1 MSQFGEW
8 KQEYELEL
16 TNFEVKTMFRGM
28 IRKWF
33 HDVRSDYNDF
43 IKALLSDDVRMMNT
57 YMNKITLEMFS
68 YFDTGKRASGAEP
81 ERFYHGFVLGLMV
94 DLADRYMITS
104 NWESGF
110 GRYDIMLEPRTGQ
123 PCTYDAV
130 IIEFKVQAE
139 EEKELSDTVQ
149 EALRQ
154 IRERN
159 YNAELTAK
167 GIPEAKIRNYG
178 FAFCGKQVLIGGGKI
193 L

>member
-1 MSQFGEW
+1 M
-8 KQEYELEL
+8 
-16 TNFEVKTMFRGM
+16 TT
-28 IRKWF
+28 
-33 HDVRSDYNDF
+33 
-43 IKALLSDDVRMMNT
+43 
-57 YMNKITLEMFS
+57 EMFIF
-68 YFDTGKRASGAEP
+68 FDTGKSPQGEP

-94 DLADRYMITS
+94 ELEDRYVITS
-104 NWESGF
+104 NRESGF
-110 GRYDIMLEPRTGQ
+110 GRYDVMLEPRSLAAAAALQGK
-123 PCTYDAV
+123 DAAPHKDV
-130 IIEFKVQAE
+130 PPDAIIIEFKVQAE

>member
-1 MSQFGEW
+1 M
-8 KQEYELEL
+8 
-16 TNFEVKTMFRGM
+16 FEQLIVS
-28 IRKWF
+28 WF
-33 HDVRSDYNDF
+33 DGCRRLNNAF
-43 IKALLSDDVRMMNT
+43 LKALEAGDIKEMNT
-57 YMNKITLEMFS
+57 YMNKVALQSLS
-68 YFDTGKRASGAEP
+68 YFDTGKSPSEEEP

-94 DLADRYMITS
+94 EYADKYVITS
-104 NWESGF
+104 NRESGY